1 MLIDR
6 EKSKAVMLEIQ
17 SQLIQIDIK
26 LKKEEL
32 VSEFMELLIK
42 KRQLQELLNQIQ
54 NEL

>member
-1 MLIDR
+1 
-6 EKSKAVMLEIQ
+6 MLEIQ